1 MRLVQREALGEVPAQ
16 ARVGGLSVLDHRCIG
31 IEQDVDGRDWVRFFE
46 SKYRIPVILHVHY
59 GPAFGPGLI
68 EPFVE
73 PSEGGGFPVVGPLT
87 VGVRVVDIE
96 AESPPA
102 AGGCPLEHLQV
113 TVRIAERGD
122 GAPANMH
129 LDADGL
135 ALPVINKLISG
146 RRTSTG
152 FPSRSSNFVLMLV
165 PMTCSGGTP

>member
-1 MRLVQREALGEVPAQ
+1 
-16 ARVGGLSVLDHRCIG
+16 
-31 IEQDVDGRDWVRFFE
+31 
-46 SKYRIPVILHVHY
+46 
-59 GPAFGPGLI
+59 
-68 EPFVE
+68 
-73 PSEGGGFPVVGPLT
+73 
-87 VGVRVVDIE
+87 
-96 AESPPA
+96 PA

-165 PMTCSGGTP
+165 PMTCSRGTPSTRSPKTRLNSMPPAETMNVLNPFSRK